1 MPVTTRSQS
10 KNNKIIT
17 NDSQNNKLINSNLIP
32 LNAKG
37 YPSVGHLT
45 IKKFIQKIKN
55 N

>member
-10 KNNKIIT
+10 KNNKIIN
-17 NDSQNNKLINSNLIP
+17 NDYQNNKLLNGNLIP

-45 IKKFIQKIKN
+45 IKKFTKK
-55 N
+55 